1 MSDDVS
7 IDRHRFW
14 VLAVSVDL
22 AINVIFA
29 RYWYVVTSVGPYRER
44 AFQHCSVVDFFYAQ
58 HCLKRQL
65 SLKAHVVVVLD

>member
-44 AFQHCSVVDFFYAQ
+44 AFQHCSVVDFFFMPNTA
-58 HCLKRQL
+58 
-65 SLKAHVVVVLD
+65 